1 MQIFEQTIEVAA
13 NEIDSLNHVN
23 NVVYVQWVQHI
34 AELHWNK
41 ESSED
46 QKRNYYWVMVQHL
59 IKYKGAAL
67 MNDQIYLK
75 TFIKESKGVKSIRI
89 VEIYNAKSKKL
100 LAVSET
106 QWCLI
111 SRNTNKPTRITAEL
125 ESLFQ

>member
-1 MQIFEQTIEVAA
+1 MQIFEQNIH
-13 NEIDSLNHVN
+13 NETNDIDYLNHVN
-23 NVVYVQWVQHI
+23 NVVYVQWVQNI

-46 QKRNYYWVMVQHL
+46 QKTNYYWVMVQHL

-67 MNDQIYLK
+67 VNDKIHLK
-75 TFIKESKGVKSIRI
+75 TFIKESKGVKSTRI
-89 VEIYNAKSKKL
+89 VEIYNAESKKL

-111 SRNTNKPTRITAEL
+111 SRATNKPTRITLEL

>member
-1 MQIFEQTIEVAA
+1 MQIFEQTIQVAT

-23 NVVYVQWVQHI
+23 NVVYVQWVQNI

-46 QKRNYYWVMVQHL
+46 QKTNYYWVMVQHL

-67 MNDQIYLK
+67 VNDKIYLK
-75 TFIKESKGVKSIRI
+75 TFIKESKGVKSTRI
-89 VEIYNAKSKKL
+89 VEIYNAESKKL

-111 SRNTNKPTRITAEL
+111 SRATNKPTRVTLEL

>member
-1 MQIFEQTIEVAA
+1 MQIFEQTIKVAA

-23 NVVYVQWVQHI
+23 NVVYVQWVQNI

-46 QKRNYYWVMVQHL
+46 QKKNYYWVMVQHH

-67 MNDQIYLK
+67 VNDQIQLK

-89 VEIYNAKSKKL
+89 VEIYNAKSKKM

-111 SRNTNKPTRITAEL
+111 SRITNKPTRITPEL

>member
-1 MQIFEQTIEVAA
+1 MQIFEQFIKVAA
-13 NEIDSLNHVN
+13 SEIDSLNHVN
-23 NVVYVQWVQHI
+23 NVVYVQWVQDI
-34 AELHWNK
+34 AELHWNN
-41 ESSED
+41 ESSKE
-46 QKRNYYWVMVQHL
+46 QKKNYYWVMVEHL
-59 IKYKGAAL
+59 IKYKSAAL
-67 MNDQIYLK
+67 INDKIHLK

>member
-1 MQIFEQTIEVAA
+1 MQIFEQTIKVAA

-23 NVVYVQWVQHI
+23 NVVYVQWVQNI

-41 ESSED
+41 ESSEE
-46 QKRNYYWVMVQHL
+46 QKTNYYWVMVEHL

-67 MNDQIYLK
+67 INDQIQLK

-111 SRNTNKPTRITAEL
+111 SRTTNKPVRITPEL

>member
-111 SRNTNKPTRITAEL
+111 SRNTNNPTRITAEL

>member
-1 MQIFEQTIEVAA
+1 MQIFEQTIKVAA
-13 NEIDSLNHVN
+13 SEIDSLNHVN
-23 NVVYVQWVQHI
+23 NVVYVQWVQDI

-41 ESSED
+41 ESSEE
-46 QKRNYYWVMVQHL
+46 QKINYYWVMVEHL

-67 MNDQIYLK
+67 INDQIHLK

-111 SRNTNKPTRITAEL
+111 SRATNRPIRITPEL